1 MKTNIIFVESDSTV
15 KVCAAWLSTM
25 EEDKIAIVTE
35 LAPSFVKKEVARL
48 KALKILQDN
57 NKLDEDVRRYLET
70 RLIAETAR
78 MAEKIRKEMPRE

>member
-1 MKTNIIFVESDSTV
+1 MKTNITFVQDDNTV

-25 EEDKIAIVTE
+25 DETEIAVVTE
-35 LAPSFVKKEVARL
+35 LAPSYVKKEVARL
-48 KALKILQDN
+48 KMLKILQKD
-57 NKLDEDVRRYLET
+57 NKLDDDVKKYLET